1 MANLIL
7 VSYIKNIILYV
18 DIKNVICICNK
29 TEMIKVIVSLIQLI
43 ETLYIYIYI
52 YISGLNSKLIFYLF
66 PLR

>member
-43 ETLYIYIYI
+43 ETLYIYIYQVQILNWYSI
-52 YISGLNSKLIFYLF
+52 YF
-66 PLR
+66 P